1 MKSSTARRSLRSKVI
16 RERRTS
22 EPGAANASSR
32 SLGACISIEGF
43 TPRDVTYF
51 IRLAA
56 AAGAKF
62 VVLTNA
68 AGGLNESFARGDVML
83 IADHLNLTGRT
94 PLDGRRPSPFVNMID
109 PYSPRL
115 RAAAHAPAGEPALR
129 EGIYAGVAGPA
140 FETLAEARA
149 LRTLGADAVGMSTV
163 LEAIAARALG
173 LEVLGIS
180 LISNV
185 IGPNTDVLHSSVL
198 AASEEAAERIA
209 CVIDRVVAASHAPA
223 APVESP

>member
-1 MKSSTARRSLRSKVI
+1 VHLYQ
-16 RERRTS
+16 
-22 EPGAANASSR
+22 
-32 SLGACISIEGF
+32 GF

-68 AGGLNESFARGDVML
+68 AGGLNESFARGDIML
-83 IADHLNLTGRT
+83 IADHINLTGRT
-94 PLDGRRPSPFVNMID
+94 PLGAGRPPFVNLAD
-109 PYSPRL
+109 AYSPRL
-115 RAAAHAPAGEPALR
+115 RAVAHAPAGEPALR

-185 IGPNTDVLHSSVL
+185 IGPATDVSHASVL
-198 AASEEAAERIA
+198 AAAEEAAERIA
-209 CVIDRVVAASHAPA
+209 RVIDRTLAASDAPA
-223 APVESP
+223 APVEGP